1 MRPGL
6 ALVWCVAALFAQP
19 HARTPHKSFE
29 SHCSCMNLAEQFVIL
44 CPSSG
49 HPDRLLT
56 LRSPA
61 DGDCFSFGR
70 AQVGPIDTMVRRSE
84 YSSTC
89 SICSRMMPRTLG
101 CKAGNYGV
109 KTQLGIIPATR
120 SVSQRHAP
128 VGIDR
133 SLCLELV
140 ILLVS
145 FVSAVDE

>member
-6 ALVWCVAALFAQP
+6 ASVWCVVRTAT
-19 HARTPHKSFE
+19 RTPHKSFE

-44 CPSSG
+44 CPSSS
-49 HPDRLLT
+49 HADRFLT
-56 LRSPA
+56 SRSPA
-61 DGDCFSFGR
+61 EGNCFSFGR
-70 AQVGPIDTMVRRSE
+70 AQVGPIDTVVRRSDHL
-84 YSSTC
+84 STR
-89 SICSRMMPRTLG
+89 SICSRRMPRTLG

-109 KTQLGIIPATR
+109 KTQIGVIPATR
-120 SVSQRHAP
+120 SCPQRHAP

-140 ILLVS
+140 TCLS